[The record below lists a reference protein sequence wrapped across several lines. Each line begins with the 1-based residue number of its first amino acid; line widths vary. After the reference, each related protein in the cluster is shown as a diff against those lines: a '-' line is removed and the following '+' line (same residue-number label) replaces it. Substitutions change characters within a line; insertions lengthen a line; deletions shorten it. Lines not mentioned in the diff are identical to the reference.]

1 MLFHRNLIAN
11 MNAKLKG
18 FLLILIFMFISCGP
32 SKDVKIVEIDYDT
45 EKEIYYGL
53 ISELEAASED
63 NDVINLT
70 EDEIYE
76 LADYIMPYI
85 VDQIEKRGNEA
96 IDNYTTESD
105 DDPS

>member
-1 MLFHRNLIAN
+1 
-11 MNAKLKG
+11 MNTKLKG
-18 FLLILIFMFISCGP
+18 FLLILIFMFISCGS
-32 SKDVKIVEIDYDT
+32 SKEVKIVEIDYDT

-53 ISELEAASED
+53 IS
-63 NDVINLT
+63 

-96 IDNYTTESD
+96 IDNYTTESG
-105 DDPS
+105 DDPSYMKWL

>member
-1 MLFHRNLIAN
+1 

-18 FLLILIFMFISCGP
+18 FLLILMFICISCGS
-32 SKDVKIVEIDYDT
+32 SKEVKIVEIDYDT

-53 ISELEAASED
+53 IGELEFASETS
-63 NDVINLT
+63 DVINLT

-96 IDNYTTESD
+96 IELYSVEPD
-105 DDPS
+105 DEPSYNITMI